1 MHDFRK
7 SILFYTREWVLRLL
21 RMNWRKARRST
32 KVKMESS
39 IPTKTKK
46 PEDGLYGVTSD
57 DDPVLF
63 RTKYLWN
70 KPFFSPWAM
79 IRILK
84 VPTPY
89 KRTDLRP
96 SLSLH
101 LISPQH
107 WSRTHRRT
115 PYVCILYKIQFL
127 NSFSV
132 KIHKYIYIYMYIYI
146 YAVWISKVIYM

>member
-63 RTKYLWN
+63 RTKYL
-70 KPFFSPWAM
+70 
-79 IRILK
+79 
-84 VPTPY
+84 
-89 KRTDLRP
+89 
-96 SLSLH
+96 
-101 LISPQH
+101 
-107 WSRTHRRT
+107 
-115 PYVCILYKIQFL
+115 
-127 NSFSV
+127 
-132 KIHKYIYIYMYIYI
+132 
-146 YAVWISKVIYM
+146 